1 MTTFLQ
7 LESEELVQVVFR
19 NKKKSNYSNVDTSNS
34 SSKNDLATEHKN
46 ICESLNAVYEL
57 KNSKYGDS
65 FGQSVREFGYIAA
78 LTRISDKYNRIKQ
91 LILTEQ
97 NGNDTDESLED
108 SLLDLANYCIMTT
121 MELNNKKNE

>member
-1 MTTFLQ
+1 M
-7 LESEELVQVVFR
+7 VFR

-34 SSKNDLATEHKN
+34 TSKNDLVTEHKN

>member
-1 MTTFLQ
+1 MGLNMNEKVILT
-7 LESEELVQVVFR
+7 SYDVSYDEL
-19 NKKKSNYSNVDTSNS
+19 D
-34 SSKNDLATEHKN
+34 NDLVTRHKK
-46 ICESLNAVYEL
+46 ICNSLNDVYKL

-91 LILTEQ
+91 LILSKED
-97 NGNDTDESLED
+97 GGDTDESLED

-121 MELNNKKNE
+121 MELNNKNE